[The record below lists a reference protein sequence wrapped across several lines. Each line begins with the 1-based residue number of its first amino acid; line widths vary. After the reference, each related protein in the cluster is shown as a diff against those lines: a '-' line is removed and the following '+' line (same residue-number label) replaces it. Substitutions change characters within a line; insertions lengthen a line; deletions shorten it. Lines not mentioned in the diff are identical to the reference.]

1 MQDKK
6 ASLKDIVKRKVEISN
21 NNINYSLIKK
31 IGGGGSGVVW
41 AAKANG
47 NNYAIKFL
55 NSTDKDKIKRF
66 NKELTF
72 CKNNQNKN
80 IVSII
85 GDDEFKGI
93 QYYIMPLYPKTLRNV
108 IDEEK
113 DVDVLVKYIF
123 QLCNAV
129 RFIHKHKAGVI
140 HRDIKPE
147 NILIDGKQLVLAD
160 FGIAHFNDSS
170 LTKKG
175 DLLANRNYLAPEQKA
190 KNNANNIE
198 KSADIY
204 ALGLIVNEC
213 FTKQNLAGSS
223 FRIIADDYPLYYEF
237 DTLVS
242 NMIKQNA
249 NDRFSIEIV
258 IAELKFIYGN
268 IKQNLQEIKEGLLY
282 VDYPQSISKKILN
295 QIIKRASEDILFAKM
310 VFKKKSI
317 EEIEKY
323 NPNWHMNI
331 AYKVDSFVF
340 NLYIQEEIFKE
351 CKRKF
356 DYESNV
362 TDTHTP
368 LNLLDNEEHKQIF
381 QQLKNIL
388 AQYPLNN
395 GYERRY
401 DLSSRIMKYF
411 ISCCDYH
418 CQRILDTVQS
428 ERFLSQARKNLSNV
442 PILWI
447 VSSLKDVIREN
458 IDFPT
463 DFKFED
469 HISIC
474 WDRTQDFE
482 NNADQIELFDSI
494 YFEKEADEIL
504 LEFKKQW
511 KIIYNKVDEEIYSIK
526 FRSYKQ
532 FDKFREYAL
541 QLSKPY
547 YIFEGDV
554 LDIVY
559 HYNYASGIVEI
570 KLGRIFDIP
579 NTLAKILGL
588 RNDY

>member
-1 MQDKK
+1 MKK
-6 ASLKDIVKRKVEISN
+6 GVVISN
-21 NNINYSLIKK
+21 NNVDYSLIKP
-31 IGGGGSGVVW
+31 IGEGGSGVVW
-41 AAKANG
+41 KAQANG
-47 NNYAIKFL
+47 NNYAIKIL
-55 NSTDKDKIKRF
+55 NSTDKDKIERF

-72 CKNNQNKN
+72 CKSNQNKN
-80 IVSII
+80 IISII
-85 GDDEFKGI
+85 ADGEFEGI
-93 QYYIMPLYPKTLRNV
+93 RYYIMPLYPRTLRNV
-108 IDEEK
+108 INEEK
-113 DVDVLVKYIF
+113 DADVLVKYIF

-249 NDRFSIEIV
+249 NERFSIDTV

-268 IKQNLQEIKEGLLY
+268 IKQNLQEIKEELLY
-282 VDYPQSISKKILN
+282 PNYPLNISKITLN
-295 QIIKRASEDILFAKM
+295 KIIKRASEDLLFAKIT
-310 VFKKKSI
+310 FENKSV

-323 NPNWHMNI
+323 NCNWHMKNG
-331 AYKVDSFVF
+331 YSVDNFLF
-340 NLYIQEEIFKE
+340 NLYMQEKLFEV

-356 DYESNV
+356 DYECNSS
-362 TDTHTP
+362 DMYIP
-368 LNLLDNEEHKQIF
+368 LNFSDNEEHKQIF

-388 AQYPLNN
+388 ALYPLNN
-395 GYERRY
+395 GYERRFN
-401 DLSSRIMKYF
+401 LSGRILKYF
-411 ISCCDYH
+411 ASCSDYH
-418 CQRILDTVQS
+418 CQEILETVKY
-428 ERFLSQARKNLSNV
+428 ENFLRQAREHLLDA

-447 VSSLKDVIREN
+447 VGSLKNIIQEN
-458 IDFPT
+458 LDYL
-463 DFKFED
+463 D
-469 HISIC
+469 HFNLAEHVQIN
-474 WDRTQDFE
+474 WDRTQYFE
-482 NNADQIELFDSI
+482 TNDDEMELFESI
-494 YFEKEADEIL
+494 YIDKENKVNEIL
-504 LEFKKQW
+504 SEFKKLW
-511 KIIYNKVDEEIYSIK
+511 KISYNRIDGEIYSIK

-554 LDIVY
+554 LDIVN
-559 HYNYASGIVEI
+559 HYGYANGIVEI

-588 RNDY
+588 RTDY